1 MPLTPPPVEEQAAIS
16 QRLERQLAVPR
27 PVVLFAQDYPSGRV
41 LPTHSHTRAQLIYA
55 IAGVMSVTAAGGLW
69 VVPPQ
74 RALWVPA
81 GVEHGIR
88 MNGRVAMRSAYLDP
102 HAAAGMPTSVTV
114 LTVSDLLRELL
125 LRSARMPPLY
135 DEAGAEGRLIAV
147 LLDELRSATAAPFH
161 LPSGR
166 DERLRR
172 VTAAIVQQPEDGRPL
187 AEWAEVAGAS
197 ERTLARLF
205 LAETGMGFRAWRSQA
220 RLLQALVQLNQG
232 QPVTTVALDH
242 GYTSVSAFIAAFHR
256 AFGTTPGRL
265 GRGTGTSGNRAG

>member
-102 HAAAGMPTSVTV
+102 HAAAGM
-114 LTVSDLLRELL
+114 
-125 LRSARMPPLY
+125 LY